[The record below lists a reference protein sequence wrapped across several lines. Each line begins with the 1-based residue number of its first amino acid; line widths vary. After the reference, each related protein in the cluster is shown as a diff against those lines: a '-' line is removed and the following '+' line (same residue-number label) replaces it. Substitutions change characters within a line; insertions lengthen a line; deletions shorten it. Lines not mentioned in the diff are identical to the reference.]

1 MMALAHA
8 GFGAALLD
16 ADLPPPGGL
25 RVPAGDI
32 PARRFAI
39 YRNNVL
45 VSLVDAL
52 AARFPVTEQI
62 VGTDFF
68 RAMAQAFAATEP
80 PRSPLLMTFGDG
92 FPDFIA
98 AFPPAEGV
106 RYLADVARLEAART
120 RAHHAADVAP
130 LPDAALR
137 ALASRDGEELL
148 ACRLTLHPSAEVLRS
163 PFAVAAI
170 WAAHQED
177 DVPSGLDPEKSQEVL
192 VARPA
197 MDVEVT
203 RLPPGGATFVGA
215 MSEGSTL
222 AEAAEAARVAEPAFD
237 PIANLV
243 ALIAARVII
252 SVSDG
257 RRGHP

>member
-1 MMALAHA
+1 MMALVHA

-16 ADLPPPGGL
+16 PERPVPDGL
-25 RVPAGDI
+25 HVPAGESA
-32 PARRFAI
+32 ARRFAV

-80 PRSPLLMTFGDG
+80 PRSPLLMTYGGG

-98 AFPPAEGV
+98 AFPPAEDV
-106 RYLADVARLEAART
+106 PYLADVARLEAART

-137 ALASRDGEELL
+137 ALASRDGGDLL
-148 ACRLTLHPSAEVLRS
+148 ACRLTLHPSAEVLHS
-163 PFAVAAI
+163 EFAVAAV
-170 WAAHQED
+170 WAAHQDME
-177 DVPSGLDPEKSQEVL
+177 VFCGLDPEGPEDVL

-203 RLPPGGATFVGA
+203 RLPPGGAIFIGA
-215 MSEGSTL
+215 LGEGATL
-222 AEAAEAARVAEPAFD
+222 VEAAEAALAAEPTFD
-237 PIANLV
+237 LTENLV
-243 ALIAARVII
+243 VLIAAQVII